1 MFTIGIIDR
10 GRTEYWKFL
19 LWTLMHRP
27 HLFVDA
33 IMFTISGYHFRNVY
47 GVGKEAN
54 FGKET
59 NIGMEANIGKEA
71 NPWEVKISSKKTARV
86 QD

>member
-10 GRTEYWKFL
+10 GRNEYWKFL
-19 LWTLMHRP
+19 LWTLVHRP

-54 FGKET
+54 
-59 NIGMEANIGKEA
+59 IGMED
-71 NPWEVKISSKKTARV
+71 NPREDITSS
-86 QD
+86 